1 MSWRWLLKPFVRQ
14 GPVQLVPPLY
24 ETNTPFLVPAT
35 TRLEL
40 FGSTRTLPTASYC
53 GNCPAGSVYAGPN
66 TSSPST
72 VQCAPAS
79 VDLRMPWLP
88 IEKEP

>member
-1 MSWRWLLKPFVRQ
+1 MNIPF
-14 GPVQLVPPLY
+14 
-24 ETNTPFLVPAT
+24 FVPART
-35 TRLEL
+35 FWLS

-53 GNCPAGSVYAGPN
+53 GNSPAGSVYAGPN
-66 TSSPST
+66 TSAPST

-88 IEKEP
+88 MEKEP